1 MPKNRMNKGE
11 NTIEDKEMIQDDT
24 AVNQEVEENGTSVE
38 SENKV
43 ESELDK
49 LKNEAADWKDKYI
62 RLYAEFENFRQRTSK
77 EKLALISTATE
88 GLMIEILPVI
98 DDFERSMKAMETASE
113 INSLREGVE
122 LVYHKLLKTLNQKGL
137 KPMESIGKPFDAE
150 FQEAIT
156 QIPAADPTQKG
167 NVIDE
172 VEKGYTLNDKTIRFA
187 KVVIGS

>member
-167 NVIDE
+167 IVVDE

>member
-1 MPKNRMNKGE
+1 MNKGE

-167 NVIDE
+167 IVVDE

>member
-1 MPKNRMNKGE
+1 MNKGE

-167 NVIDE
+167 IVVDE

-187 KVVIGS
+187 KVVIGY

>member
-1 MPKNRMNKGE
+1 MNKGE

>member
-1 MPKNRMNKGE
+1 
-11 NTIEDKEMIQDDT
+11 
-24 AVNQEVEENGTSVE
+24 
-38 SENKV
+38 
-43 ESELDK
+43 
-49 LKNEAADWKDKYI
+49 
-62 RLYAEFENFRQRTSK
+62 
-77 EKLALISTATE
+77 
-88 GLMIEILPVI
+88 LMIEILPVI